1 MKGENE
7 GGNGLRIREER
18 EERVCNLLRKVFNK
32 FLKIPM
38 KEV

>member
-7 GGNGLRIREER
+7 GGNGLRIR